1 MRSRVSEGGFTLIEL
16 LATVGIIGIVAAMTV
31 PSTARTL
38 ADLRLR
44 GDARAVH
51 NMVSLAKMRS
61 AARFTRERVYVDLST
76 ESFFLQYW
84 DKTAS
89 AGAGAWVT
97 EGGATA
103 LSSGVDFSFGS
114 LSSPPAN
121 TQASLLQ
128 APACRDNVGGTIGN
142 TACVVFNS
150 RGIPIDSTG
159 APNGNTAFYV
169 TDGETG
175 VYGITVSATPL
186 VRLWW
191 SPASQTSWIHK

>member
-1 MRSRVSEGGFTLIEL
+1 MRSKVSEAGFTLIEL
-16 LATVGIIGIVAAMTV
+16 LAVVGIVGIVAAMTV

-51 NMVSLAKMRS
+51 NMVSLGKMRS

-84 DKTAS
+84 DKATS
-89 AGAGAWVT
+89 AWIT
-97 EGGATA
+97 EGGATT
-103 LSSGVDFSFGS
+103 LSSGTDFGFGS
-114 LSSPPAN
+114 VSSQPPN
-121 TQASLLQ
+121 TQAALQQ
-128 APACRDNVGGTIGN
+128 APPCLTNIGGTIGN

-150 RGIPIDSTG
+150 RGIPINTATG
-159 APNGNTAFYV
+159 APDGNTAFYL

-175 VYGITVSATPL
+175 VYAVTLSATPL

-191 SPASQTSWIHK
+191 TPANQTAWIHK